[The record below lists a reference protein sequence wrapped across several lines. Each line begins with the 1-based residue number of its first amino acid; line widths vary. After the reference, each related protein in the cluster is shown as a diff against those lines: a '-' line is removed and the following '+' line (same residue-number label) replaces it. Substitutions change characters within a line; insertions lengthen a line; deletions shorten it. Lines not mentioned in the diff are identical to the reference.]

1 MLAIGADGFD
11 SLLNGAYAVDEH
23 VRTAPLNKNIPVI
36 MGLLGWWYN
45 QFLKPA
51 HMQSYPMISTWRNFL
66 PISSRLIWKAMES
79 E

>member
-36 MGLLGWWYN
+36 MGLLGWWVQPVFEARTHAVLPYD
-45 QFLKPA
+45 QYLEK
-51 HMQSYPMISTWRNFL
+51 FL
-66 PISSRLIWKAMES
+66 PISSRQIWKAMES